1 MVLSAIKSSKQI
13 TPMIYAYTTPEIKR
27 HDGWIKIGYTEQ
39 AVDKRLDQQTHTA
52 DVKWNLEWKGSA
64 IYDDGTGD
72 VFKDSDFH
80 EYLRKKGVKQQSEN
94 RNEWFY
100 ISSEESKKLFND
112 FRSDRGIIKSKGTV
126 PYTLRNEQN
135 EAVERA
141 IDYFKLNYEGEFLW
155 NAKPR
160 FGKTLS
166 VYDLCKRLDV
176 TNVLIVTN
184 RPAIANSWYDDYC
197 KFIGDESG
205 FKFISEV
212 DALKNKPHAITQET
226 FYELKERDSKIKR
239 IEFLSLQDLKGS
251 IFFGGKFDKLKYIRD
266 EKWDL
271 LVIDEAHE
279 GVDTLKTDVAFDH
292 IDRKY
297 TLHLSGT
304 PFKAIANDKFPQDAI
319 YNWTYVDEQR
329 AKNEWEE
336 IPGTQN
342 PYERL
347 PTLCMYTYQMSE
359 IVRAKVERGIEIDGD
374 PEEFA
379 FDLNEFFKTK
389 SNGEFVYDSAVNAFL
404 DALVTQEKYPFST
417 RELRNEL
424 KHTLW
429 LLNRVDSARALAKKL
444 NDHPVF
450 RNYEV
455 VLAAGNG
462 SIYDVKETE
471 KALDRVKKA
480 IGNYDHTITISVG
493 QLTTGVTVPEWSAV
507 LMLSNISSPALYMQ
521 AAFRAQNPHTFRE
534 GNEYRRKET
543 AYVFDFD
550 PARTLEIYEKFANDL
565 SASTVSGKGDS
576 DLRKN
581 NVRQLLNFFPVIGE
595 DDEGR
600 MIELDAERVLSIPRV
615 LRSKEVVRSGFM
627 SNYLFQNISNV
638 FGAPDSVISIIKKFE
653 VKKDPGAITSG
664 KALYIDDEGNVQIP
678 EDKVIGTAAG
688 LFGDKIYYD
697 PDQFGDIIDDA
708 QNKLDPQK
716 EEQEI
721 KQLLD
726 KFNQDVTEPMLKTAK
741 DKYGKDLSIS
751 SQKSLSRKINSDA
764 EMTIKK
770 AVKDHQI
777 IQNTLDSEMND
788 AIDKVSTTVE
798 RDKIIQEYK
807 EKKESATEEFKQS
820 LNGRID
826 RLVKSAGEDIAR
838 QVQTD
843 QVRKDIH
850 EVEDKVRDH
859 LRGFTR
865 TIPAFLMAYGND
877 CEITLANFDQIIPGS
892 VFKEVTSI
900 TLQEF
905 RLLRDGGSIVNE
917 QGVKEYYEG
926 HLFDEIVFNDSVKEF
941 LKVKKNL
948 ANYFDES
955 SEEDIFDYIPP
966 QKTNQIFTPKKV
978 VKDMVNKLEIENP
991 GCFDDET
998 KTFAD
1003 LYMKSGLYLAEI
1015 VKRLYQSKRIK
1026 MLFPDDNER
1035 LAHIFS
1041 KQVYGLAPTEI
1052 IYRICKSFLLG
1063 FDENIK
1069 IEKNNIRLCDSLKFA
1084 KDGNLEEELKR
1095 IFSDDYVEPICTIEE
1110 PETDSNIVIGEFP
1123 PYKVAK
1129 EEKIFTVTSRVKSVR
1144 QPRGGY
1150 ISPKDMEKFGFND
1163 GVALYDE
1170 SISPST
1176 MGMVVDYL
1184 TRLDQGAPVSEAFR
1198 ISMRGAELCNRKME
1212 AESYLSHIKGLDD
1225 ESILNA
1231 CRLVWFDQVYRA
1243 GTRGFGDP
1251 LDAIPD
1257 HETCEN
1263 VRTMVK
1269 RAAMFFK
1276 QFGPVVSDC
1285 PVFPGGYTNTVVNG
1299 DGDFTT
1305 KDTIWDFK
1313 VSKNEPTIYNTLQ
1326 VAMYYLMAKHSTLS
1340 EYKELKNIG
1349 IFNPRLNT
1357 AYVLDMNTLDPATIK
1372 GIEKDVIGY
1381 DLEN

>member
-1 MVLSAIKSSKQI
+1 MSPTINIQSAKRIV
-13 TPMIYAYTTPEIKR
+13 PMIYAYTTPEIRR

-39 AVDKRLDQQTHTA
+39 DVDARLEQQMHTA
-52 DVKWNLEWKGSA
+52 DVRWNLEWKGSA

-72 VFKDSDFH
+72 VFKDTDFH
-80 EYLRKKGVKQQSEN
+80 EYLRKKGIKQQSEN

-100 ISSEESKKLFND
+100 ISGEESKRLFAD
-112 FRSDRGIIKSKGTV
+112 FRSDRGVVKVREVI

-141 IDYFKLNYEGEFLW
+141 LDYFKLNIKGEFLW

-166 VYDLCKRLDV
+166 VYDLCKRLNAV
-176 TNVLIVTN
+176 NVLIVTN
-184 RPAIANSWYDDYC
+184 RPAIANSWYDDYE
-197 KFIGDESG
+197 KFIGDKSG
-205 FKFISEV
+205 FKFVSEV
-212 DALKNKPHAITQET
+212 DTLRDKPHIITQEKY
-226 FYELKERDSKIKR
+226 YELKIANPEIKR

-251 IFFGGKFDKLKYIRD
+251 IYFGGKFDKLRHIRD

-279 GVDTLKTDVAFDH
+279 GVDTFKTDVAFDH

-304 PFKAIANDKFPQDAI
+304 PFKAIASDKFRQDAI
-319 YNWTYVDEQR
+319 YNWTYVDEQK
-329 AKNEWEE
+329 AKNGWED

-359 IVRAKVERGIEIDGD
+359 IVQAIIKQGIDINGD
-374 PEEFA
+374 NEEYA

-389 SNGEFVYDSAVNAFL
+389 NNGTFVYDSAVDTFL
-404 DALVTQEKYPFST
+404 DALATQEKYPFST
-417 RELRNEL
+417 PELRNEL

-444 NDHPVF
+444 KEHPIF
-450 RNYEV
+450 RKYEI
-455 VLAAGNG
+455 VLAAGDGN
-462 SIYDVKETE
+462 IYDIKETE
-471 KALDRVKKA
+471 KALDRVKNA
-480 IGNYDHTITISVG
+480 ISEHDYTITISVG

-534 GNEYRRKET
+534 GKEYRRKET

-565 SASTVSGKGDS
+565 SAKTASGKGES
-576 DLRKN
+576 DLRRN

-615 LRSKEVVRSGFM
+615 LRSKEVVRTGFM
-627 SNYLFQNISNV
+627 SNFLFQNISNV
-638 FGAPDSVISIIKKFE
+638 FGAPDSVISIIQKFE
-653 VKKDPGAITSG
+653 PKKDSGPITSG
-664 KALYIDDEGNVQIP
+664 KTLYIDDEGNAQIP
-678 EDKVIGTAAG
+678 EDKVIGTAKE
-688 LFGDKIYYD
+688 LFGDKIYLE
-697 PDQFGDIIDDA
+697 PDCIEDIIDAAKD
-708 QNKLDPQK
+708 KLEPSE

-721 KQLLD
+721 KELLKRFD
-726 KFNQDVTEPMLKTAK
+726 KDVTNPMLKTAK
-741 DKYGKDLSIS
+741 DRYGKDLSAS
-751 SQKSLSRKINSDA
+751 SQKSLNRKINSDA
-764 EMTIKK
+764 EATIRK
-770 AVKDHQI
+770 AVKEHQI
-777 IQNTLDSEMND
+777 IQNTLDLEMND
-788 AIDKVSTTVE
+788 AVDKVSTIAE
-798 RDKIIQEYK
+798 RNRIVQEFG
-807 EKKESATEEFKQS
+807 EKKKNAAEEFKQS
-820 LNGRID
+820 LNGKID
-826 RLVKSAGEDIAR
+826 RLVESAGESIVK
-838 QVQTD
+838 QIQTD
-843 QVRKDIH
+843 QVRKEIGD
-850 EVEDKVRDH
+850 VETKIKNH

-865 TIPAFLMAYGND
+865 TIPAFLMAYGD
-877 CEITLANFDQIIPGS
+877 GREITLANFDKIIPGN

-905 RLLRDGGSIVNE
+905 RLLRDGGSIVNDE
-917 QGVKEYYEG
+917 GIEEYYEG

-955 SEEDIFDYIPP
+955 SEEDIFDYIPQ

-978 VKDMVNKLEIENP
+978 VKDMVDKLEIENP

-1003 LYMKSGLYLAEI
+1003 LYMKSGLYIAEI

-1026 MLFPDDNER
+1026 MLFPDNNER
-1035 LAHIFS
+1035 LAHIFA

-1052 IYRICKSFLLG
+1052 IYRICKSFILG
-1063 FDENIK
+1063 FDEKIK

-1084 KDGNLEEELKR
+1084 KEGNLEEELKR
-1095 IFSDDYVEPICTIEE
+1095 IFSEDYVEPVLTDEE
-1110 PETDSNIVIGEFP
+1110 PETDSNIVIGKLP
-1123 PYKVAK
+1123 PQIGANRK
-1129 EEKIFTVTSRVKSVR
+1129 ETFTVTSRVKSVK

-1150 ISPKDMEKFGFND
+1150 INPKTMERFGFND
-1163 GVALYDE
+1163 GIELYRE
-1170 SISPST
+1170 SIAPTT

-1184 TRLDQGAPVSEAFR
+1184 TRMDQGASASEAFK
-1198 ISMRGAELCNRKME
+1198 ISILGAELCNRKSE
-1212 AESYLSHIKGLDD
+1212 AELYLSDIKGLDD
-1225 ESILNA
+1225 NSILNA

-1251 LDAIPD
+1251 CDAVPD
-1257 HETCEN
+1257 QETCEN

-1269 RAAMFFK
+1269 RAATFFR
-1276 QFGPVVSDC
+1276 QFGPVTSDC
-1285 PVFPGGYTNTVVNG
+1285 PKFPGGYTDIIVNG

-1305 KDTIWDFK
+1305 EDTVWDFK

-1326 VAMYYLMAKHSTLS
+1326 VAIYYLMAHHSTVP
-1340 EYKELKNIG
+1340 EYRKLKKIG
-1349 IFNPRLNT
+1349 IFNPRLNA
-1357 AYVLDMNTLDPATIK
+1357 AYVLDMEQLPKSVLDE
-1372 GIEKDVIGY
+1372 IEKDVIGY
-1381 DLEN
+1381 